1 MENGD
6 RETLGHVAVAHDG
19 EEHGAAADVA
29 RALIEDSSVAPTPT
43 ATSPLAGSTDSGR
56 SGEPNDGSSG
66 SDSDEDAT
74 RTAHKKSA
82 DGIGAKL
89 KLSSKSRRK
98 RKHNKLEYAPLQEQ
112 DAALI
117 DNDLLLPASPMDTR
131 QRDEHDDHDTSSTS
145 SSSATTTATTAT
157 TSSLSASSSSSSS
170 SSSRESVQVAEH
182 PLERSGEWK
191 HSTLPVFVKRT
202 GPPLPPPPAPMM
214 MAFSDETPSHLDEY
228 NGDAYDSPIKPP
240 ARPDAAVAIDL
251 SVEEQE
257 LAEANN
263 LAARQAAL
271 QRTRLEHAP
280 LAGDLHLSYL
290 LLPPA
295 SDSEASYVRLDCY
308 RATARFDQR
317 RGSVWHVVISLGL
330 CVEHPHYQR
339 AGAGH
344 QSTSRG
350 QYLSVWANAVDLPPA
365 PPRSGDDGDDGDIDD
380 GFLVLLPLQ
389 LIGSAEE
396 AAFYFGIIDGSTSI
410 MQLLGSPLVG
420 VLADRYGRACY
431 FSRVD
436 SISAQFLHGA
446 ILSSSFGRKPLLSF
460 SLVGLLAYSTLAI
473 AACFTADKFIGRMSL
488 AYVVIVS
495 EAEWRL
501 TGVHDDLV
509 GLLLVG
515 SLVSGAT
522 AGERIM
528 YSAIVSDV
536 CVVSKARS
544 VSVRSIDRWI
554 VAHSHLTDSFVGAR
568 ELHDNVVQLT
578 TPQERPRYFGFLGL
592 ALGSGFVI
600 GALVRLSLSLSRYR
614 NR

>member
-131 QRDEHDDHDTSSTS
+131 QRDEHEDDHDTSSTS
-145 SSSATTTATTAT
+145 SSSATTTTTTTT
-157 TSSLSASSSSSSS
+157 TSSLSASSSSSSSS

-280 LAGDLHLSYL
+280 LAGDHHLSYL
-290 LLPPA
+290 LLPLPLTLRPPTCAWIVTEQRRDLIRGVVLCGMSLFLWA
-295 SDSEASYVRLDCY
+295 SAWSIHTINVQVLVTKVRL
-308 RATARFDQR
+308 
-317 RGSVWHVVISLGL
+317 G
-330 CVEHPHYQR
+330 P
-339 AGAGH
+339 
-344 QSTSRG
+344 STSVSART
-350 QYLSVWANAVDLPPA
+350 LLICPSC
-365 PPRSGDDGDDGDIDD
+365 R
-380 GFLVLLPLQ
+380 LVLV
-389 LIGSAEE
+389 
-396 AAFYFGIIDGSTSI
+396 
-410 MQLLGSPLVG
+410 MMMMV
-420 VLADRYGRACY
+420 
-431 FSRVD
+431 
-436 SISAQFLHGA
+436 
-446 ILSSSFGRKPLLSF
+446 ILMMDFWCCCHCS
-460 SLVGLLAYSTLAI
+460 
-473 AACFTADKFIGRMSL
+473 
-488 AYVVIVS
+488 
-495 EAEWRL
+495 
-501 TGVHDDLV
+501 
-509 GLLLVG
+509 
-515 SLVSGAT
+515 
-522 AGERIM
+522 
-528 YSAIVSDV
+528 
-536 CVVSKARS
+536 
-544 VSVRSIDRWI
+544 
-554 VAHSHLTDSFVGAR
+554 
-568 ELHDNVVQLT
+568 
-578 TPQERPRYFGFLGL
+578 
-592 ALGSGFVI
+592 
-600 GALVRLSLSLSRYR
+600 
-614 NR
+614 